1 MNGENKKVGRPKGSY
16 RANKDV
22 AIVYLK
28 TSRNRKEQLVK
39 FAKLNNVSQ
48 NKYTS
53 DALDRAFEQ
62 DSEKLNNNNKGD

>member
-1 MNGENKKVGRPKGSY
+1 MNGENKKVGRPRGSY

-22 AIVYLK
+22 AILSMK
-28 TSRNRKEQLVK
+28 TTRNRKEQLER

-62 DSEKLNNNNKGD
+62 DSEKFNNNNKGD